1 MSVRGRT
8 GRGGRRVAV
17 AVLVVQLLLTAAL
30 PLADAGLEASAPR
43 SGVVVSE
50 AGSGAPGQRPH
61 DHMACQFC
69 RLLGQDALM
78 AAGAVRAAVGGEP
91 TPPPAPSTLEAL
103 APTTPAFPLGS
114 RAPPRV

>member
-1 MSVRGRT
+1 M
-8 GRGGRRVAV
+8 AV

-69 RLLGQDALM
+69 RLLGQDVLM